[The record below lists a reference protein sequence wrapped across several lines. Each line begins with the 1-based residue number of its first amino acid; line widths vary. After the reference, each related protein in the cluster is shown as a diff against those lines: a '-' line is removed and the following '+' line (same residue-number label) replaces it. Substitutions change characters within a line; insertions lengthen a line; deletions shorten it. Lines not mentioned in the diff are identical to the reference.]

1 MNKYIFKS
9 ILCSA
14 LALTMT
20 TSCELDQYPAGSIP
34 SEGSWKTVEDA
45 DKFYKGLL
53 ISMRSV
59 SGGSVNYVT
68 EVQSDLFNHVLN
80 DINCVREHDWT
91 FTTNQFNGD
100 GVWTGNYGM
109 IMYANNILNNID
121 QVPYETKEDSAA
133 LSQIKGSAF
142 LARAWAYSSMA
153 VRYCVNYDS
162 ETAADALGLPIVK
175 TVDVNAKPSRSSLQ
189 ATYDQILADLD
200 EADVRLADVNGDVT
214 EPSADFAKAL
224 RARVY
229 LNMKKY
235 DEAIALCN
243 DLIARYPLSTART
256 YSNIWWSDDAKESIY
271 QPLLTN
277 EERSGGTNGAL
288 FIGFSVVKQLY
299 SPGYVPTQGL
309 IDLYESSDV
318 RKRAFF
324 LQTTL
329 CNNNNQGTG
338 YMFNKFPG
346 NEELLQG
353 NENNTTT
360 WYNMPKPFRIAE
372 MYLIGAEA
380 SLMKDQ
386 PDEAAA
392 LKFLNDLRSKRSAST
407 LSLSGDLLVREMK
420 NEWIREF
427 VGEGFRLNCL
437 KRWGDGVVR
446 MAPQASLKNTILE
459 QDPLELSVK
468 PGDPNYYKMIWEI
481 PSQDLQA
488 NKNIVPNWKK

>member
-34 SEGSWKTVEDA
+34 SEGSWKTVDDA

-53 ISMRSV
+53 IAMRGV
-59 SGGSVNYVT
+59 SGGSVNYVQ
-68 EVQSDLFNHVLN
+68 EVQADLFNHVQN

-91 FTTNQFNGD
+91 FTTAQFNGD

-109 IMYANNILNNID
+109 ISYANNILNNID
-121 QVPYETKEDSAA
+121 KIPYETKEDSAA
-133 LSQIKGSAF
+133 LSRIKGSAA
-142 LARAWAYSSMA
+142 LARAWGYSSMV
-153 VRYCVNYDS
+153 VRYCVNYDP

-277 EERSGGTNGAL
+277 TERGGGGNGAL

-407 LSLSGDLLVREMK
+407 LALSGALLVREMK

-446 MAPQASLKNTILE
+446 MASQTGLRDILE
-459 QDPLELSVK
+459 QGPTGISVN
-468 PGDPNYYKMIWEI
+468 PGDPLYYKMIWEI

-488 NKNIVPNWKK
+488 NKNLQHNWK